1 MSKLLLGLAT
11 LVAVTVAIACVEE
24 ESATNPPEVGETP
37 AVQTGWTTEQQA
49 QFRAAF
55 LAGEERGLLPALVAY
70 ANTISENELT
80 CVIDTLNEQYPNDA
94 DEIIVE
100 MWIDTIPDDTP
111 GVDDT
116 ISDVVF
122 FAWDEC

>member
-24 ESATNPPEVGETP
+24 ESATNSSEMGETP

-49 QFRAAF
+49 QFRTAF
-55 LAGEERGLLPALVAY
+55 LAGEKRGLLPALVAY

-80 CVIDTLNEQYPNDA
+80 CVIDALNEQHPNDA
-94 DEIIVE
+94 DKIIAE